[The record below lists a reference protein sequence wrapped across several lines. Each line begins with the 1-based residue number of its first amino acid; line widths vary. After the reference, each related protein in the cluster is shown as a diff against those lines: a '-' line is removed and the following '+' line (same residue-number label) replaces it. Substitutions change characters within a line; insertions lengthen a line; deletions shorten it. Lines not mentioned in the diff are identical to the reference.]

1 MARPRPS
8 LSICGSN
15 ETGGEFLQ
23 FLVAHDAGWIG
34 LCRWRGCVLEVVRH
48 EHSQAAGGDAQN
60 QASFGV
66 GRNDGLDEIELFEEG
81 VEKPRQVHGLK
92 LAAVTR
98 HFRLQIVLDDAARG
112 TFMVAAEA
120 ASAKSGYAAAASGG
134 EGEGADGATR
144 HGSAP

>member
-34 LCRWRGCVLEVVRH
+34 LCRWRGCVLEVVPH

-60 QASFGV
+60 EASFRIPG
-66 GRNDGLDEIELFEEG
+66 NDGAEEIKFFEERFEESG
-81 VEKPRQVHGLK
+81 QVHGLK
-92 LAAVTR
+92 FAAVAR
-98 HFRLQIVLDDAARG
+98 HFSRQIVLDDAARG
-112 TFMVAAEA
+112 T
-120 ASAKSGYAAAASGG
+120 
-134 EGEGADGATR
+134 
-144 HGSAP
+144 